1 MGILNKYND
10 MSALSA
16 LNYAKNRFLVLPDI
30 QREYV
35 WEFSEIERLFGLHG
49 SG

>member
-1 MGILNKYND
+1 
-10 MSALSA
+10 
-16 LNYAKNRFLVLPDI
+16 VLPDI

-49 SG
+49 RG